1 MNAMAEILEQNLN
14 KNERI
19 KGICTIDKI
28 KKILRKN
35 KIEKNIIDKIDR
47 NFITNKD
54 NESVSLY

>member
-19 KGICTIDKI
+19 KGIYTIDKI
-28 KKILRKN
+28 KNILRKN

-54 NESVSLY
+54 KESVSLY